1 MINLG
6 SLSLQ
11 LPHLSG
17 SPLDVI
23 DLGSKNAISIVLS
36 IEKLTPRSDT
46 TTTDDHFA
54 TDHASCGIAGYVIFR
69 ATLLMSS
76 VEGIELEP
84 VAPGAPPQ
92 ESTLLSQLS
101 DFLERF
107 HTRRLHTRR
116 DTLPFEV
123 VVRLTAIPN
132 YTNFWREVAVP
143 GQAILDTRFAWCP
156 KLKCKYCPGFEY
168 SLFQHQFSEP
178 VIYTTL
184 ERHVKDTLHYER
196 VKRIR
201 RAIPRRTSLEV
212 ALAT

>member
-1 MINLG
+1 MINIG

-36 IEKLTPRSDT
+36 IEKLTPRSDI
-46 TTTDDHFA
+46 TTTDDRFA
-54 TDHASCGIAGYVIFR
+54 TDHASCGIAGYVMFR
-69 ATLLMSS
+69 ANLLMSKI
-76 VEGIELEP
+76 EGIELEL

-92 ESTLLSQLS
+92 ELMLLSQLS

-107 HTRRLHTRR
+107 HTRR
-116 DTLPFEV
+116 DTSPFEV
-123 VVRLTAIPN
+123 VMRLTAIPN
-132 YTNFWREVAVP
+132 YTNFWREVTVP

-156 KLKCKYCPGFEY
+156 KFKCHYCPGFEY
-168 SLFQHQFSEP
+168 SLFQHQYSEP

-184 ERHVKDTLHYER
+184 EWHVEDTLHSER

-201 RAIPRRTSLEV
+201 RAVPRRTSLEV